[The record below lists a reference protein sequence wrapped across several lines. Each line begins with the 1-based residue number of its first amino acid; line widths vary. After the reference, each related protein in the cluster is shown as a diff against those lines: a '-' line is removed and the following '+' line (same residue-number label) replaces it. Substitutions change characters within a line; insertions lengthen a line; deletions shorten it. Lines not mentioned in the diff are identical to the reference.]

1 MVWVEAPGIA
11 EVQVFAGW
19 GDETDRPWH
28 PDVLVHEGADPLL
41 NVEPWHSRHD
51 GKPGAPLAAAP
62 CWAAARQPAGW
73 PTDPWQRVL
82 LKQPLEPTASP
93 GRGAREELA
102 PDVWQAEHFPALLVS
117 VVV

>member
-1 MVWVEAPGIA
+1 M
-11 EVQVFAGW
+11 
-19 GDETDRPWH
+19 
-28 PDVLVHEGADPLL
+28 HEGADPLL

-51 GKPGAPLAAAP
+51 ERPVVVPGAPLAAAP
-62 CWAAARQPAGW
+62 CWAAALQPAGL
-73 PTDPWQRVL
+73 PTAPWQRLL

-102 PDVWQAEHFPALLVS
+102 PPVWQAEHFPALLVS